1 MNVLIYASSAS
12 PGLSNVLRSVLSPLY
27 TVQSITPTTLA
38 TQPWSNSCALLVLSS
53 PPDALGSLSLP
64 SQAHT
69 TIQQYIATGGRM
81 LGFGLGVSVLS
92 HRPAQDHFNLWD
104 ARSRAAIVPEAP
116 CGVSARSSPA
126 SIRLRTG
133 TLLSGL
139 RPAGVSFELTHT
151 TSDVIH
157 GHWEGP
163 ADAIAGIQIPV
174 GSGLAGFWGV
184 SFNGTDDSPSS
195 LTLLRYALASLG
207 LTIPA
212 ESSNESLS
220 ALPPV
225 PKYPLP
231 QFFLHQYGKRQIV
244 ETVLERLGLSIA
256 ESSTDAG
263 VFKDAVDTYHFCRTT
278 LEGSA
283 RLVAEARA
291 STELA
296 THAPRVVL
304 ILPPDVLPPQELTPR
319 FDAGRYF
326 AVLEEVRG
334 DQASVFGRLGSRG
347 SSVLWGSSNEHTD
360 DAGEVRPLLLLRDIV
375 TGTFSAPSHRNPRFL
390 TSLPAPVVSLA
401 TFQLTGRGRGSNTWL
416 SPEGCLQFSL
426 LVRAPL
432 GAFPAPRLVFVQYL
446 AGLAVVN
453 ACRDGRVLGNDHGAR
468 VKLKWPNDVYIEL
481 PGSDTKKKVGGI
493 LVNTSFSGGNM
504 DVVVGFGINVS
515 TPVPVTSLSQLSPPG
530 QRLGAETL
538 LALVLTK
545 FEQLWA
551 TFVRGRGGWAAF
563 EDAYLD
569 AWMHSDQLVTL
580 TTVEPPRPVRIVGI
594 THDYGLLRTLPER
607 TGWSRTSG
615 HGVEDDYID
624 LQPDGNSFDIMT
636 GLIKTKK

>member
-1 MNVLIYASSAS
+1 M
-12 PGLSNVLRSVLSPLY
+12 
-27 TVQSITPTTLA
+27 LA
-38 TQPWSNSCALLVLSS
+38 
-53 PPDALGSLSLP
+53 
-64 SQAHT
+64 
-69 TIQQYIATGGRM
+69 
-81 LGFGLGVSVLS
+81 FGLGVSVLP
-92 HRPAQDHFNLWD
+92 HRPTQDRFALWD
-104 ARSRAAIVPEAP
+104 ARSRIAIVPEVPREA
-116 CGVSARSSPA
+116 SAHSLPA
-126 SIRLRTG
+126 SVRLRTG

-139 RPAGVSFELTHT
+139 WPASVSFKLTQT

-163 ADAIAGIQIPV
+163 ADAIAGIHLPV

-184 SFNGTDDSPSS
+184 SLDGADDSPGPRA
-195 LTLLRYALASLG
+195 LLRYALASLG

-212 ESSNESLS
+212 ESSTESLS

-225 PKYPLP
+225 PKHPQP
-231 QFFLHQYGKRQIV
+231 QFLLHQHGKRQIV
-244 ETVLERLGLSIA
+244 ETVLERLGLSITA
-256 ESSTDAG
+256 ESCTDAG
-263 VFKDAVDTYHFCRTT
+263 VFKDAADTYHFYRTT

-283 RLVAEARA
+283 RLVAEARM
-291 STELA
+291 STESA

-304 ILPPDVLPPQELTPR
+304 VLPPDVLPHQELTPR
-319 FDAGRYF
+319 FDAGGYF

-334 DQASVFGRLGSRG
+334 DQASVPDG
-347 SSVLWGSSNEHTD
+347 WGL
-360 DAGEVRPLLLLRDIV
+360 GEVLFYGEAV
-375 TGTFSAPSHRNPRFL
+375 TSTQRMLESNPRFL

-401 TFQLTGRGRGSNTWL
+401 TFQLAGRGRGSNTWL

-426 LVRAPL
+426 LVRVPL

-446 AGLAVVN
+446 AGLAIIN
-453 ACRDGRVLGNDHGAR
+453 ACRNRRVLGSEHGAR
-468 VKLKWPNDVYIEL
+468 VKLKWPNDVYVEL
-481 PGSDTKKKVGGI
+481 PGSSDMKKKVGGI

-504 DVVVGFGINVS
+504 DVVVGFGVNVS
-515 TPVPVTSLSQLSPPG
+515 TPAPVTSLSQLSPPG

-538 LALVLTK
+538 LALVLTE
-545 FEQLWA
+545 FERLWV
-551 TFVRGRGGWAAF
+551 TFVQGRGSWAPF

-569 AWMHSDQLVTL
+569 AWLHSDQLVTL

-607 TGWSRTSG
+607 TGWSRRSLG

-636 GLIKTKK
+636 GLIKAKK

>member
-1 MNVLIYASSAS
+1 MNVLIYTSSAS
-12 PGLSNVLRSVLSPLY
+12 PGPSNVLRTVLSPFY
-27 TVQSITPTTLA
+27 TVQSITSTTLA

-64 SQAHT
+64 SQVHAI
-69 TIQQYIATGGRM
+69 IQQYIATGGRI
-81 LGFGLGVSVLS
+81 LGLGLGVSILS

-104 ARSRAAIVPEAP
+104 AQSRVAIVPEAP
-116 CGVSARSSPA
+116 RGVSAHSSPA

-151 TSDVIH
+151 TSDVIR

-163 ADAIAGIQIPV
+163 AGAIAGIQIPV
-174 GSGLAGFWGV
+174 GSGFAGFWGV
-184 SFNGTDDSPSS
+184 SLDGADGSPGS
-195 LTLLRYALASLG
+195 LALLRCALASLG

-212 ESSNESLS
+212 ESPTESLS

-231 QFFLHQYGKRQIV
+231 QFLLHQHGKRQIV

-256 ESSTDAG
+256 ESSIDAG
-263 VFKDAVDTYHFCRTT
+263 IFNDAVDTYHFCRTT

-283 RLVAEARA
+283 RLV
-291 STELA
+291 
-296 THAPRVVL
+296 
-304 ILPPDVLPPQELTPR
+304 LPPDVLPPQELTPR
-319 FDAGRYF
+319 FDADRYF
-326 AVLEEVRG
+326 AVLEQVRG
-334 DQASVFGRLGSRG
+334 DRASLSGSWGFGEALFY
-347 SSVLWGSSNEHTD
+347 
-360 DAGEVRPLLLLRDIV
+360 GEAV
-375 TGTFSAPSHRNPRFL
+375 TSTQTMLERSPRFL
-390 TSLPAPVVSLA
+390 TSLPAPLVSLA
-401 TFQLTGRGRGSNTWL
+401 TFQLSGRGRGSNTWL

-446 AGLAVVN
+446 AGLAIIN
-453 ACRDGRVLGNDHGAR
+453 ACRDRRILGDDYGTH
-468 VKLKWPNDVYIEL
+468 VKLKWPNDLYVEL

-504 DVVVGFGINVS
+504 DVIIGFGVNVS
-515 TPVPVTSLSQLSPPG
+515 TPVPLSSLSQLSPPG
-530 QRLGAETL
+530 QRLSEETL
-538 LALVLTK
+538 LALVLTE
-545 FEQLWA
+545 FERLWVA
-551 TFVRGRGGWAAF
+551 FVQGRGGWAPF

-569 AWMHSDQLVTL
+569 AWMHSDQLVTV

-607 TGWSRTSG
+607 TGWSKSSG
-615 HGVEDDYID
+615 HGDEDDYID

-636 GLIKTKK
+636 GLIKAKK